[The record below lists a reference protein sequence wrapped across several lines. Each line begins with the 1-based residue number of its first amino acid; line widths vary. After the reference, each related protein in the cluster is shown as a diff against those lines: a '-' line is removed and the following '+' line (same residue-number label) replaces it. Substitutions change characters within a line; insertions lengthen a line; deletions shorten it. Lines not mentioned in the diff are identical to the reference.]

1 MLMND
6 RPHLLLV
13 FKRILYAES
22 EDDKDDLYESL
33 LSDDV
38 VLKYPNFSTYVT
50 FMKIASHGLSVT
62 ELTYP

>member
-22 EDDKDDLYESL
+22 EDDKDHLYESL

-38 VLKYPNFSTYVT
+38 VLKYPNFSTCD
-50 FMKIASHGLSVT
+50 
-62 ELTYP
+62 